1 MENFGISG
9 MKMIDTR
16 SEKIRI
22 KSSFNMTAAILLVSI
37 LVVVTSLLSLR
48 HYIRWDLTSTGEHTL
63 SEKTLQV
70 LKTIHEPVEIKAF
83 VKEGFQEADDAE
95 RILSA
100 YRYASPHIHYEI
112 IDPDRNPAI
121 TRRYNVRSTN
131 TFILE
136 GYKRSQTVKIADE
149 ENLTTGLIR
158 LSKEERQM
166 VYWVTGHG
174 ERMFKGSE
182 PESLSII
189 QENLTKENHQFEEIH
204 LTQMDIP
211 GDASLVIVAAP
222 EKPLFAEEI
231 GSLRRYLNKGGSL
244 IVFLEP
250 FMDAGLKDFLKE
262 YGIAIANDIIVD
274 KLSRA
279 MGGDYLLP
287 IVTQYGIH
295 EITMNFRTSSFF
307 NTARSVEEDKE
318 KKRGV
323 SLTSLGY
330 TSSNSWAETDRQALD
345 EGRAGFD
352 ELDRLGPISLA
363 VVAELEPLVKKEND
377 EKWDKGDN
385 PIEITGEGR
394 LAVFGDIDFAS
405 NKFFNFSGNGDFIT
419 NTINYMVG
427 RKDLITIKKKHR
439 PTEPLLLTRNQG
451 IILFWIPVVVIPLVV
466 LTLGI
471 VVWNRRRSR

>member
-1 MENFGISG
+1 
-9 MKMIDTR
+9 MIDTR

-189 QENLTKENHQFEEIH
+189 QENLTKENHQFEEINIM
-204 LTQMDIP
+204 QMDIP

-345 EGRAGFD
+345 
-352 ELDRLGPISLA
+352 
-363 VVAELEPLVKKEND
+363 VKKEND

>member
-189 QENLTKENHQFEEIH
+189 QENLTKENHQFEEINIM
-204 LTQMDIP
+204 QMDIP

-345 EGRAGFD
+345 
-352 ELDRLGPISLA
+352 
-363 VVAELEPLVKKEND
+363 VKKEND